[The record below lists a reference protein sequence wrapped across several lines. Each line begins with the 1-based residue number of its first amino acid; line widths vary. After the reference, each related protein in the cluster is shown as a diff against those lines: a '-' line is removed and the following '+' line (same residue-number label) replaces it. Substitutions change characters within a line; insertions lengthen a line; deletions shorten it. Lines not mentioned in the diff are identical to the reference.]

1 MTTTA
6 TASRVPA
13 AWVQLLRTQAELTRA
28 MDANLRAEHGLTIN
42 DYEVMLALS
51 RAPDGRMRRVDLAEH
66 VLLTQSGITRL
77 LAGLEEAG
85 LVRRADCPTDG
96 RVVYAEL
103 TEAGRRRLRAAA
115 RTHVRDIEQLFA
127 ERLSSEE
134 LATLESIL
142 ERFAGPGDGEA
153 CEA

>member
-1 MTTTA
+1 
-6 TASRVPA
+6 
-13 AWVQLLRTQAELTRA
+13 

-42 DYEVMLALS
+42 DYEVLLALS
-51 RAPDGRMRRVDLAEH
+51 RAPDRRMRRVDLADR

-77 LAGLEEAG
+77 LHGLEETG

-103 TEAGRRRLRAAA
+103 TDAGVRRLRAAA
-115 RTHVRDIEQLFA
+115 RTHVRDIEELFA
-127 ERLSSEE
+127 ARLSGEE
-134 LATLESIL
+134 LATLEAIL
-142 ERFAGPGDGEA
+142 ERFAGEADGEA